1 MTERTKRR
9 VQRMMGEFCRE
20 VAVLVAV
27 FAPLDFVLRERP
39 LTTVYFLVTVMV
51 VAAFLYAGM
60 RLEIASDV

>member
-1 MTERTKRR
+1 
-9 VQRMMGEFCRE
+9 MMGEFCRE